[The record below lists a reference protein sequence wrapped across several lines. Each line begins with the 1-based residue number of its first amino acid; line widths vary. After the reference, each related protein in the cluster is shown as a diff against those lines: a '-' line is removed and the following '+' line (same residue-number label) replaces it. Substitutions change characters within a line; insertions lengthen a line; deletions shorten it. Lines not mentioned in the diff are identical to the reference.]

1 MVIQVLQESDFE
13 SSATTDRSDDD
24 EEAQQVIRLTSP
36 KDKTTTKDHK
46 VAANMCAI
54 CLEDYHAGETIVWS
68 SNDSCKDAFHHDC
81 IVDYLVLQL
90 ADQYH
95 KQQQDHHGSELM
107 NTLDT
112 ARLEKTMLKDPPS
125 CPCCRQDFWNKP
137 FVTTASNDDS
147 GDGVA
152 EEGTAST

>member
-13 SSATTDRSDDD
+13 TTDGSDDE
-24 EEAQQVIRLTSP
+24 EEAQQVIRLIAP
-36 KDKTTTKDHK
+36 KDETATTDDK

-90 ADQYH
+90 VDQYH

-112 ARLEKTMLKDPPS
+112 ARLEKSMLKDPPS

-147 GDGVA
+147 GDEVA